1 MSGLILTIILLFP
14 FILTFVFYFL
24 TNGICLNNN
33 NEDLNLQDLVHI

>member
-24 TNGICLNNN
+24 TKGIYLNNN

>member
-24 TNGICLNNN
+24 TNGIYLNNN